1 MNIDLWSIGW
11 HVLSV
16 FFLALLFKHFL
27 FKPVR
32 TFMDNNAK
40 KVMEDRQQL
49 EVVKQE
55 ITIQQNQVKAQKEEL
70 RAHSA
75 ETLTRSQKQAE
86 ELAKDVIATA
96 EKEADRIRRRATE
109 EAEQLRIKAMEDS
122 EERIG
127 SLSVELAGRIL
138 SREIKKEDH
147 ERMIDAFIKEV
158 AEK

>member
-11 HVLSV
+11 HMLSV

-32 TFMDNNAK
+32 AFMDNNAK

-96 EKEADRIRRRATE
+96 EKGQTEFAAAQPKRRSSCVSRPWRIPKSVSDLFPWSLPVVSSLVRSKK
-109 EAEQLRIKAMEDS
+109 RIMSA
-122 EERIG
+122 
-127 SLSVELAGRIL
+127 
-138 SREIKKEDH
+138 
-147 ERMIDAFIKEV
+147 
-158 AEK
+158 

>member
-11 HVLSV
+11 HMLSV

-32 TFMDNNAK
+32 AFMDNNAK

-75 ETLTRSQKQAE
+75 ETLTRSQKRQTGFA
-86 ELAKDVIATA
+86 AAQPKKQSSCASRPW
-96 EKEADRIRRRATE
+96 RIPKSVSDLFPWSLPAVSSLVRSKK
-109 EAEQLRIKAMEDS
+109 RIMSA
-122 EERIG
+122 
-127 SLSVELAGRIL
+127 
-138 SREIKKEDH
+138 
-147 ERMIDAFIKEV
+147 
-158 AEK
+158 

>member
-11 HVLSV
+11 HMLSV

-32 TFMDNNAK
+32 AFMDNNAK

-86 ELAKDVIATA
+86 ELAKDVCVKKAIDLVRDSA
-96 EKEADRIRRRATE
+96 EITE
-109 EAEQLRIKAMEDS
+109 KAE
-122 EERIG
+122 
-127 SLSVELAGRIL
+127 
-138 SREIKKEDH
+138 
-147 ERMIDAFIKEV
+147 
-158 AEK
+158 

>member
-11 HVLSV
+11 HMLSV

-32 TFMDNNAK
+32 AFMDNNAK

-96 EKEADRIRRRATE
+96 EKEADRIGGAAAYQGHGGFRRAY
-109 EAEQLRIKAMEDS
+109 RISFRGACRS
-122 EERIG
+122 YP
-127 SLSVELAGRIL
+127 LS
-138 SREIKKEDH
+138 
-147 ERMIDAFIKEV
+147 
-158 AEK
+158 